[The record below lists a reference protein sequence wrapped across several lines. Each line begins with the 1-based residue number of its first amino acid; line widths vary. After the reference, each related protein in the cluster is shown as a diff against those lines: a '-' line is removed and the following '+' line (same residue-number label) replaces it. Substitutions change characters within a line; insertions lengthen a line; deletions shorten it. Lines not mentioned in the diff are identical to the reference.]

1 MSALLAVQALSV
13 SFGARD
19 GLRGLTFAAGV
30 RECVA
35 VLGVSGSGKSSLLR
49 TLAGLQPAAHG
60 RVMVDGRDVTTLPP
74 EQRRMVYLHQE
85 PVLFPTRT
93 VLENVA
99 FPLEIRGAST
109 RDAAARAQAWLERL
123 QVAELASRMPTALS
137 GGQKHRVALARALCA
152 EPQVLLLDEPLAA
165 LDPAV
170 RADVRD
176 ALIAAREASGA
187 AMVLVTHDL
196 DDALAVADRIVTL
209 ERGTQTANATPA
221 ALLDAPPALS
231 TARLLGLYGEIR
243 GTIRD
248 GTFGSTFL
256 WAAGDMQVEASHTGD
271 TIACVRAHHVHV
283 TLADARDA
291 HACVVTARRDGAH
304 TTWLTL
310 RTASD
315 GVVRLPAP
323 LATVARVGDHVRV
336 TLSALI
342 PFPAPRDV

>member
-1 MSALLAVQALSV
+1 MTALLDVQQLAVL
-13 SFGARD
+13 FGARA
-19 GLRGLTFAAGV
+19 GLRGLTFAAGT

-49 TLAGLQPAAHG
+49 TLAGLQAAAHG
-60 RVMVDGRDVTTLPP
+60 RVSVDGRDVTTLPP

-93 VLENVA
+93 VLQNVA
-99 FPLEIRGAST
+99 FPLEIRGV
-109 RDAAARAQAWLERL
+109 AARGAALRAGSWLERL
-123 QVAELASRMPTALS
+123 HVAELASRMPTALS

-176 ALIAAREASGA
+176 ALLAAREASGA

-196 DDALAVADRIVTL
+196 DDALALADRIVTL
-209 ERGTQTANATPA
+209 ERGTQTAHATPA

-243 GTIRD
+243 GTIRE
-248 GTFGSTFL
+248 GTFGSTFV
-256 WAAGDMQVEASHTGD
+256 WAAGDSPVDASHVGETV
-271 TIACVRAHHVHV
+271 ACVRAHHVHV
-283 TLADARDA
+283 THAAAGDA
-291 HACVVTARRDGAH
+291 HACTVTARHDGAH
-304 TTWLTL
+304 ATWLSL
-310 RTASD
+310 RTSA
-315 GVVRLPAP
+315 GAVVRLPAP
-323 LATVARVGDHVRV
+323 LATVAQVGDAVGV
-336 TLSALI
+336 TFSALI